1 MKIIPIDYLF
11 PYIGGKKAL
20 RPWIVPMIPGDISTY
35 VEPFFGGGAIYF
47 AREKWAPC
55 EIINDLNDEII
66 NLYRVV
72 KEHGEE
78 FAREFNFVFSSRT
91 FFNRIRNITPPPKKI
106 INIFRHLGLCIF

>member
-1 MKIIPIDYLF
+1 MGNIPIDYLF
-11 PYIGGKKAL
+11 PWVGGKKKL
-20 RPWIVPMIPGDISTY
+20 RPYIVPMIPGDITTY

-55 EIINDLNDEII
+55 EIINDINDDII

-78 FAREFNFVFSSRT
+78 FIKEFDFVLSSRS
-91 FFNRIRNITPPPKKI
+91 FFNQLLVSPPPKT
-106 INIFRHLGLCIF
+106 INIIKHLRHFIF